1 MAPALVVPGLPRF
14 YRRFRS
20 GRRVGSTGSDLSTG
34 IVEVVGGVLIYLNPL
49 QGAVAMIILIAIVVL
64 IQGFAQITFALKVR
78 RDRGWLLVAGMI
90 VLLASAALLSHFPFS
105 DHHEPRV
112 VTGILLLLAGCCY
125 VANALTTKRGVSTLR
140 SDHLRHRTFALLEE
154 KDGSIDRKIKISSF
168 QSPINFARIAYRT
181 NSAVDEIPSLRI
193 ADAR

>member
-1 MAPALVVPGLPRF
+1 MLLRCLRSLQQQSAIYIPVSCLWKFYSIEGPPR
-14 YRRFRS
+14 
-20 GRRVGSTGSDLSTG
+20 
-34 IVEVVGGVLIYLNPL
+34 P
-49 QGAVAMIILIAIVVL
+49 
-64 IQGFAQITFALKVR
+64 
-78 RDRGWLLVAGMI
+78 GWLLVAGMI
-90 VLLASAALLSHFPFS
+90 ALRASAALLSHFPFS
-105 DHHEPRV
+105 DYHEPRV
-112 VTGILLLLAGCCY
+112 VTGPLLLLAGCCY
-125 VANALTTKRGVSTLR
+125 VANALTAKRGVSTLR

>member
-1 MAPALVVPGLPRF
+1 MLLRCLRSLQQRSAIYVP
-14 YRRFRS
+14 FR
-20 GRRVGSTGSDLSTG
+20 VCGSFT
-34 IVEVVGGVLIYLNPL
+34 
-49 QGAVAMIILIAIVVL
+49 Q
-64 IQGFAQITFALKVR
+64 LKVR

-90 VLLASAALLSHFPFS
+90 ALLASAALLSHFPFS
-105 DHHEPRV
+105 DYHEPRA
-112 VTGILLLLAGCCY
+112 VTGLLLLLAGCCY
-125 VANALTTKRGVSTLR
+125 VANALTAKRGVSTLR

-168 QSPINFARIAYRT
+168 QSPINFVRIAYRT